1 MRPLDKDKF
10 VKPLRESKFRT
21 KKKSVQYINTTEE
34 EVDTSP
40 TRNRTYFKTL
50 EQMVLSAPREKHE
63 LQEGKALKDMKAA
76 LQHGYYEQKRK
87 MGGTIDIKDKP
98 LMHQVMVKCNYLNKQ
113 ESNFLAKQSLNYKA
127 HNMNDM
133 NDAGSIFNR

>member
-1 MRPLDKDKF
+1 
-10 VKPLRESKFRT
+10 
-21 KKKSVQYINTTEE
+21 
-34 EVDTSP
+34 
-40 TRNRTYFKTL
+40 
-50 EQMVLSAPREKHE
+50 MVLSAPREKHE

-133 NDAGSIFNR
+133 NDAGSIFNRQKDNERIDKIHNSSIISYRDYNNIEETITDFINYLTGIQ